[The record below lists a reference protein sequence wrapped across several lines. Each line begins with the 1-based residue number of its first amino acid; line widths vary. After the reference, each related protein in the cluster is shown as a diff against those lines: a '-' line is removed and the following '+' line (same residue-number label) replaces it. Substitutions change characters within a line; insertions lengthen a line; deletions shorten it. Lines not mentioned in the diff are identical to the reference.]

1 MNVMGIIFTNDASLG
16 ELTNKRTMASI
27 PFGGRYRQVDFALS
41 NLACAGV
48 RHVGIISRH
57 NYQSLMNHIGNG
69 EEWGLDLEEGGLEF
83 LTPYA
88 QTTVG
93 TYRGKLESLNNAM
106 DFLEYGE
113 EDELVVMIDSA
124 VLSNVD
130 LAAILDAH
138 VASGKDVTVVTKAGI
153 CNGEKKID
161 LALKLENG
169 EVSDMVV
176 DYAAPAE
183 YLASMDIFVL
193 SKKWLVRSVKEM
205 IARDKFHMDRD
216 LVMGGWN
223 RGLVSVNVYEFD
235 GVAMFNESIEEYFYN
250 SLSLI
255 KKDVRK
261 DVFNGNHPIYTKV
274 RDRVPTYYGE
284 TSEIENC
291 LIADGCILE
300 GEVEDSVLFRQV
312 TVGKDAEIESCIIM
326 NDAVIGEGAE
336 LKYAILDKNVTV
348 TPGAKLIGT
357 KKNPIIVKRG
367 ETVGELQSALPR
379 AHPTPNPAVW
389 AT

>member
-1 MNVMGIIFTNDASLG
+1 MNVMGIIFTNDATMG

-48 RHVGIISRH
+48 RHIGIMARH
-57 NYQSLMNHIGNG
+57 NYQSLMHHVGDG
-69 EEWGLDLEEGGLEF
+69 EEWGLELEEGGLEF

-93 TYRGKLESLNNAM
+93 TYRGKLESVANAM

-124 VLSNVD
+124 VLSNID
-130 LAAILDAH
+130 LKAVLDAH
-138 VASGKDVTVVTKAGI
+138 MASGKDVTVVTKTGI

-161 LALKLENG
+161 LALKVEDG
-169 EVSDMVV
+169 EIKDMVV
-176 DYAAPAE
+176 DYVAPAD
-183 YLASMDIFVL
+183 YVASMDIFVV
-193 SKKWLVRSVKEM
+193 SKKFLAKSVKEM

-223 RGLVSVNVYEFD
+223 RGVVSVNTYAFE
-235 GVAMFNESIEEYFYN
+235 GVAMFNESVEEYFAN
-250 SLSLI
+250 SMALI
-255 KKDVRK
+255 EKDVRA
-261 DVFNGNHPIYTKV
+261 DIFGGAHPVYTKV

-284 TSEIENC
+284 GCEVEDS
-291 LIADGCILE
+291 LIADGCMLE
-300 GEVEDSVLFRQV
+300 GEVENSILFREV
-312 TVGKDAEIESCIIM
+312 TVGKGAEVENCILF

-336 LKYAILDKNVTV
+336 LKYVILDKNVTV

-367 ETVGELQSALPR
+367 ETV
-379 AHPTPNPAVW
+379 
-389 AT
+389 

>member
-1 MNVMGIIFTNDASLG
+1 MNVMGIIFTNDATMG
-16 ELTNKRTMASI
+16 ELTHKRTSASI

-48 RHVGIISRH
+48 RHIGIIARH
-57 NYQSLMNHIGNG
+57 NYQSLMHHVGDG
-69 EEWGLDLEEGGLEF
+69 EEWGLELEEGGLEF
-83 LTPYA
+83 LTPFA

-93 TYRGKLESLNNAM
+93 SYRGKLESLKNAM
-106 DFLEYGE
+106 DFLEFGE

-124 VLSNVD
+124 VLSNINLTAV
-130 LAAILDAH
+130 LNAH

-153 CNGEKKID
+153 ANGIKQLD
-161 LALKLENG
+161 LALKLDEKG
-169 EVSDMVV
+169 EIADMAV
-176 DYAAPAE
+176 DYVAPAE

-193 SKKWLVRSVKEM
+193 SKKFLIKSVKEM

-216 LVMGGWN
+216 LVLGGWQH
-223 RGLVSVNVYEFD
+223 GVVSVNVYEFQ
-235 GVAMFNESIEEYFYN
+235 GVALFNESVEEYFQN
-250 SLSLI
+250 SMSLLC
-255 KKDVRK
+255 KDVR
-261 DVFNGNHPIYTKV
+261 DDLFGGNHPIYTKV

-291 LIADGCILE
+291 LIADGCMLE
-300 GEVEDSVLFRQV
+300 GEVEDSILFRQV
-312 TVGKDAEIESCIIM
+312 TVEKGAEVENCIIM

-336 LKYAILDKNVTV
+336 LKYVILDKDVTV

-367 ETVGELQSALPR
+367 ETV
-379 AHPTPNPAVW
+379 
-389 AT
+389 